1 VNGAIIAPCRDD
13 EDPATAARAPLD
25 DRVDRFAAAMRLY
38 VVRHAHAG
46 SRSSWDGPDAAR
58 PLSKKGR
65 RQAAGIADAL
75 VEAGISRLVS
85 SPAARCVQTLE
96 PLGERLGLGVDAD
109 GRLLEGATGSE
120 ARTLADELCT
130 VNGQAVA
137 VCSHGDVIPELLR
150 ELRHHGGT
158 RIDDPFLWPKAST
171 WTVTWDGQRWTS
183 ARYSPPPST

>member
-1 VNGAIIAPCRDD
+1 
-13 EDPATAARAPLD
+13 
-25 DRVDRFAAAMRLY
+25 MRLY

-46 SRSSWDGPDAAR
+46 SRSSWDGPDATR

-65 RQAAGIADAL
+65 RQAARIAEQLA
-75 VEAGISRLVS
+75 EAGITRLVS
-85 SPAARCVQTLE
+85 SPATRCVQTLE
-96 PLGERLGLGVDAD
+96 PLAERLGLAVDAD
-109 GRLLEGATGSE
+109 WRLLEGATGSD
-120 ARTLADELCT
+120 ALKLAGELST
-130 VNGQAVA
+130 ANGKAVA

-171 WTVTWDGQRWTS
+171 WIVTWDGQRWAS